1 MRHDWV
7 DVNFQDLNSLE
18 HHQLLTG
25 FIARI
30 FQHEYVHLQGITLI
44 ERGAMQASNSLN
56 EAVR

>member
-1 MRHDWV
+1 LKDQ
-7 DVNFQDLNSLE
+7 DVSFQDLNGLE
-18 HHQLLTG
+18 YHPSLTG

-44 ERGAMQASNSLN
+44 ERGAMQANNSLN